1 MVHPQRTSDERRPGR
16 GRQRINPREFATTG
30 PRTPETAANYLL
42 HRGLRQDGGGDQR
55 GVSKNPPQC
64 RGSWPGFESEPSS
77 LERLIPD
84 HLLTGKPRTSAIR
97 LADGESSR
105 DQFDPTDR
113 AGGTTG
119 LEPVMPGMAGAV
131 GLPSRAGALGNRTG
145 SRAGRSLPCSP
156 LHPETKNRVA
166 ITAARPNVL
175 FISQLLRE

>member
-1 MVHPQRTSDERRPGR
+1 MERAD
-16 GRQRINPREFATTG
+16 ATAFLV
-30 PRTPETAANYLL
+30 TAAAVLATNAAAAVATAGCFMLPEIFW
-42 HRGLRQDGGGDQR
+42 
-55 GVSKNPPQC
+55 KNPPQC

-77 LERLIPD
+77 LERLTPD

-119 LEPVMPGMAGAV
+119 LEPVMPGIAGVV

-156 LHPETKNRVA
+156 LHPETNNRVA